1 MALPRFQDSHL
12 PPLKSKLN
20 GASTLFSGSSIILD
34 NSDTM
39 SVNGSIV
46 SNGSSTNISS
56 NGLNSNLSNGH
67 SNGVHINGM
76 STLPLMRP
84 TTSESTR
91 TSGLESPKTDS
102 PQLNGI
108 KDIYVKYL
116 APPPPRI
123 LLKYQQYLLSFKLP
137 LKCTFGLHFVNVH
150 LSSILFT
157 NIWAPFF

>member
-116 APPPPRI
+116 APPP
-123 LLKYQQYLLSFKLP
+123 LLEF
-137 LKCTFGLHFVNVH
+137 C
-150 LSSILFT
+150 
-157 NIWAPFF
+157 

>member
-1 MALPRFQDSHL
+1 MALSRFQDSHL
-12 PPLKSKLN
+12 PPLKSKL
-20 GASTLFSGSSIILD
+20 FSGSSIILD
-34 NSDTM
+34 NSDAM

-91 TSGLESPKTDS
+91 TSGIESPKTDS

-108 KDIYVKYL
+108 KDICMK
-116 APPPPRI
+116 
-123 LLKYQQYLLSFKLP
+123 
-137 LKCTFGLHFVNVH
+137 
-150 LSSILFT
+150 
-157 NIWAPFF
+157 